1 MTSVEASP
9 LFVCVDEKV
18 AHDLY
23 CYTRFY
29 FLYREQN
36 VSKDNVSKCV
46 DKVHKTL
53 NVCPTDSYDRRRVAS
68 SSIELALSQG
78 YNTSEEYLKEVPY
91 YNDVDTVRLYAFVER
106 YEHWLSKFLYKYGK
120 VSRQQVARTL
130 SQLYRELTA
139 TP

>member
-46 DKVHKTL
+46 DKVYETL

-78 YNTSEEYLKEVPY
+78 YNTSEGYLKAVPY
-91 YNDVDTVRLYAFVER
+91 YHNVAAVRLYAFVKQ
-106 YEHWLSKFLYKYGK
+106 YEHWLSKFLYKCGK

-130 SQLYRELTA
+130 SQLYRELTT